1 MTQRTKP
8 PFRADHVGSLLRPQR
23 LTDARAKAKAGEITA
38 EALRAVEDDAIREA
52 VALQE
57 GVGLH
62 AITDGEFRRDYWHID
77 FLSAF
82 DGVET
87 VWPELV
93 NRFTTDEQPPTN
105 KVSGKVG
112 RSKGI
117 FTDHF
122 AFLASVTT
130 ETPKITI
137 PGPAMIYMRPGRA
150 GIDAAVYPDLEPFW
164 EDLCAAYR
172 AEIDGLY
179 ALGCRYLQIDD
190 VSFAYLC
197 DDKMRQTYADRGDDP
212 DELLD
217 LYIDLVNR
225 VVGGRPD
232 DMAVSVHMCRG
243 NFKSGWAAQGGYER
257 VSEKLFGD
265 MKVDGLFLEYDS
277 DRAGGF
283 EPLRHVADDKIV
295 VLGLVTSKASEM
307 ESKEDIKRRIDEATK
322 YVPLD
327 RLCLSPQ
334 CGFSSTHH
342 GNALTIDDEKRK
354 LAFVVET
361 AAEVWGN

>member
-1 MTQRTKP
+1 MTLRSKP

-23 LTDARAKAKAGEITA
+23 LTEARKQAKAGEITA
-38 EALRAVEDDAIREA
+38 DALKAVEDDAIREA

-57 GVGLH
+57 SVGLH
-62 AITDGEFRRDYWHID
+62 AVTDGEFRRDFWHID
-77 FLSAF
+77 FLSAI
-82 DGVET
+82 DGIET
-87 VWPELV
+87 VYPELV
-93 NRFTTDEQPPTN
+93 GRFTTDEQPPTN
-105 KVSGKVG
+105 KVSGKVK

-122 AFLASVTT
+122 AFLKSVTK

-150 GIDAAVYPDLEPFW
+150 GIDANVYPDLAPFW
-164 EDLCAAYR
+164 DDLVAAYR
-172 AEIDGLY
+172 GEVEALY
-179 ALGCRYLQIDD
+179 DLGCRYLQIDD

-197 DDKMRQTYADRGDDP
+197 DDKMRATYTERGDDP
-212 DELLD
+212 DDLLALYVD
-217 LYIDLVNR
+217 LINR
-225 VVGGRPD
+225 VVGDRPD
-232 DMAVSVHMCRG
+232 DFTVSVHSCRG

-257 VSEKLFGD
+257 VAETLFGT

-283 EPLRHVADDKIV
+283 EPLRFVSDDKLV
-295 VLGLVTSKASEM
+295 VLGLVTSKSSEM
-307 ESKEDIKRRIDEATK
+307 ETKDEIKRRIDEATQ

-342 GNALTIDDEKRK
+342 GNALTVDDEKRK

-361 AAEVWGN
+361 ADEVWG

>member
-1 MTQRTKP
+1 MTQRTRP
-8 PFRADHVGSLLRPQR
+8 PFRADHVGSLLRPER
-23 LTDARAKAKAGEITA
+23 LTEARRKARAGEIGA
-38 EALRAVEDDAIREA
+38 DALNAVEDDAIREA

-57 GVGLH
+57 SVGLH
-62 AITDGEFRRDYWHID
+62 AVTDGEFRRDFWHID

-87 VWPELV
+87 VYPELV
-93 NRFTTDEQPPTN
+93 GRFTTDEQPPTN
-105 KVSGKVG
+105 KVTGKVG
-112 RSKGI
+112 RTKGI

-122 AFLASVTT
+122 AFLKSVTKQ
-130 ETPKITI
+130 TPKITI

-150 GIDAAVYPDLEPFW
+150 GIDAEVYPDLEPFW

-172 AEIDGLY
+172 AEIDDLY
-179 ALGCRYLQIDD
+179 SHGCRYLQIDD

-197 DDKMRQTYADRGDDP
+197 DDEMRQGYAERGDDP
-212 DELLD
+212 DGLLD

-225 VVGGRPD
+225 IVGDRPD
-232 DMAVSVHMCRG
+232 DFAVSVHSCRG

-257 VSEKLFGD
+257 VAEKLFRD

-283 EPLRHVADDKIV
+283 EPLRHVAPDRIV
-295 VLGLVTSKASEM
+295 VLGLVTSKSSDM
-307 ESKEDIKRRIDEATK
+307 EKKDEIKRRIDEATK

-342 GNALTIDDEKRK
+342 GNALTVDDEKRK

-361 AAEVWGN
+361 ADEVWG